1 MAGTKEGGIKAAEK
15 IIERHGKDFFKTIGK
30 RGGLAKVSKGFGAN
44 RELAARAGRIG
55 GSRKKKKQGV

>member
-30 RGGLAKVSKGFGAN
+30 RGGLAKVPKGFGTN
-44 RELAARAGRIG
+44 G
-55 GSRKKKKQGV
+55 G